1 MRPSVLLKPLLLILD
16 RLFFFFL
23 VELFEFG
30 NNLSDLSFSVSKS
43 TLPDAVRTWHSWG
56 RLLKKEN

>member
-16 RLFFFFL
+16 RLFFFL